1 MEHSIC
7 RSEDQGA
14 RLGCW
19 ICLGWIAFWRTAF
32 GARRAARHAQCAT
45 RYLRADELRRSWG
58 DVMAGLAGLDAAEFD
73 VVTEGALW
81 AFEVF
86 EAAAQAV
93 ACQAELG

>member
-1 MEHSIC
+1 M
-7 RSEDQGA
+7 
-14 RLGCW
+14 
-19 ICLGWIAFWRTAF
+19 
-32 GARRAARHAQCAT
+32 
-45 RYLRADELRRSWG
+45 RADELRRSWG